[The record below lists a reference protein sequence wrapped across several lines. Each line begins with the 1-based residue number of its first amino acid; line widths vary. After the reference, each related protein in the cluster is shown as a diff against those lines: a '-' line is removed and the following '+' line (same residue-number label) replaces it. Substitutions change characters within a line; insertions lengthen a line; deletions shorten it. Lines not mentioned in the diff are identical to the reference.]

1 MLYRAWWQDCFRVRL
16 LTYKRFLS
24 LSKWEKNSY
33 LDFMN
38 NPLISIIIP
47 AYNVE
52 QYLTACLSSI
62 EQQTYQNFEAILI
75 DDGSK
80 DSTGDICDA
89 IAAKDNRFKVI
100 HQKNQGVSAA
110 RNVGIGEANGEYICF
125 VDSDDKLLKDFLKG
139 FGLNYDISIQ
149 GYLLQEGEKKSQI
162 SYREFLSFDNI
173 AKVYCL
179 NDIHNAPFSKLCRT
193 EIIKKNNIRFP
204 DGISFSEDTI
214 FFLQYI
220 KYCKS
225 IHISNKYNYVYN
237 KREDS
242 LTAKHHDIGML
253 MKKED
258 LLFSLYDELFLDRSF
273 KKKFFH
279 ELSLFV
285 VSKYYFCENI
295 KTIQSLYLKDICKKY
310 LSSCEKILLR
320 MSYPLFCF
328 YALWRRRFK
337 RRVLRVL
344 FHHYDTTL
352 LNI

>member
-1 MLYRAWWQDCFRVRL
+1 
-16 LTYKRFLS
+16 
-24 LSKWEKNSY
+24 
-33 LDFMN
+33 MN

-62 EQQTYQNFEAILI
+62 EQQTYQNFEVILI

-110 RNVGIGEANGEYICF
+110 RNVGIGVANGEYICF
-125 VDSDDKLLKDFLKG
+125 VDSDDKLQKDFLKG

-149 GYLLQEGEKKSQI
+149 GYLLQEGEKKSPI

-179 NDIHNAPFSKLCRT
+179 NDIHSAPFSKLCKT
-193 EIIKKNNIRFP
+193 EIINRNNIRFP
-204 DGISFSEDTI
+204 EEISFSEDTI

-225 IHISNKYNYVYN
+225 IHISKSCNYVYY
-237 KREDS
+237 KREGS
-242 LTAKHHDIGML
+242 LTAKQYDVKIL
-253 MKKED
+253 MQKEEI
-258 LLFSLYDELFLDRSF
+258 LFSLYDDLFADKTF
-273 KKKFFH
+273 KKRFFH
-279 ELSLFV
+279 EFSLFV
-285 VSKYYFCENI
+285 FLKYYLNDSSNLEYFMTSFLGVI
-295 KTIQSLYLKDICKKY
+295 MRRYLKNYEKVL
-310 LSSCEKILLR
+310 LSLDLF
-320 MSYPLFCF
+320 LFCQ
-328 YALWRRRFK
+328 YALWRRRIK
-337 RRVLRVL
+337 RKVLRALL
-344 FHHYDTTL
+344 FRYNTTL

>member
-1 MLYRAWWQDCFRVRL
+1 
-16 LTYKRFLS
+16 
-24 LSKWEKNSY
+24 
-33 LDFMN
+33 MN

-75 DDGSK
+75 
-80 DSTGDICDA
+80 DA